1 MIRRPPRSTLFP
13 YTTLFRSTWSG
24 PFPRSW
30 ADRSGR
36 SASRSGPATSAIPAR
51 TCRRRRRNSVS
62 LRGPPCGRDSRKP
75 SKTRGSEPRTRRRSS
90 AFAVQPVLERVE
102 GERSPEEILDQ
113 LRRGLPAARC
123 EDRLAVVAGDLRVE
137 DRPSLLELREKV
149 LRDHEG
155 PHVRVIDRGV
165 TVQVAEVA
173 LEVGARMEGHEREA
187 SEDRLER
194 LRRVDPGRVAAV
206 VLEGQ
211 APEDEL
217 PLHVEGARDGLRAF
231 QVRDRKSTRLN
242 SSHSQISYAVF

>member
-24 PFPRSW
+24 TFPRSW
-30 ADRSGR
+30 ADRSGP

-62 LRGPPCGRDSRKP
+62 RRGPPCGRDSRKP

-113 LRRGLPAARC
+113 LRRGLPAARR
-123 EDRLAVVAGDLRVE
+123 EDRFAVASRDLRVE
-137 DRPSLLELREKV
+137 DRVSLLELREKV

-173 LEVGARMEGHEREA
+173 LEVGARVERHEREPP
-187 SEDRLER
+187 EDRLGR
-194 LRRVDPGRVAAV
+194 LRRVGSRRVAVLVFEGRVA
-206 VLEGQ
+206 
-211 APEDEL
+211 
-217 PLHVEGARDGLRAF
+217 
-231 QVRDRKSTRLN
+231 
-242 SSHSQISYAVF
+242 